1 MELVNGLWMCHCCLE
16 VFHSSRD
23 LPVNQFG
30 DELFECALCDV
41 VNHEST
47 LSEAPCLI

>member
-1 MELVNGLWMCHCCLE
+1 MDDLIGFWFCSCCKQ
-16 VFHSSRD
+16 VFHTD
-23 LPVNQFG
+23 IQQPVNQFG